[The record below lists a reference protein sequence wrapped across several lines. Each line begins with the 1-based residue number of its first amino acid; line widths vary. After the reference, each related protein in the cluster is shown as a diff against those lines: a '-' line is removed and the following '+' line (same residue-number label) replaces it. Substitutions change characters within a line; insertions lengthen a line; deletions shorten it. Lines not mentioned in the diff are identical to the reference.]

1 MIVVLLGPPGAGKG
15 TQAKIIS
22 KSKGFFHFSTG
33 DILRNEIKQ
42 GSTIGKKISSII
54 NAGKLVGDDII
65 LDIVDKIVSDEFTK
79 NKGILFDGFPRNLD
93 QANSFEKLGNKI
105 NVPISTLQS
114 TISRYN
120 SFVKSGIDEDFDK
133 GKDAYQKNLGDP
145 LNLLNPCL
153 GVLSRPP
160 FYALELFP
168 CDIGASSGLA
178 TNSSAQVLK
187 KNKTPIDAL
196 YACGNDM
203 KSIMNG
209 KYPGPG
215 VTIGAAMT
223 FGFIAAKHAHK
234 EKILSQT

>member
-1 MIVVLLGPPGAGKG
+1 M
-15 TQAKIIS
+15 
-22 KSKGFFHFSTG
+22 
-33 DILRNEIKQ
+33 
-42 GSTIGKKISSII
+42 
-54 NAGKLVGDDII
+54 
-65 LDIVDKIVSDEFTK
+65 
-79 NKGILFDGFPRNLD
+79 
-93 QANSFEKLGNKI
+93 
-105 NVPISTLQS
+105 
-114 TISRYN
+114 
-120 SFVKSGIDEDFDK
+120 
-133 GKDAYQKNLGDP
+133 
-145 LNLLNPCL
+145 
-153 GVLSRPP
+153 LSRPP